1 MSLRIETDGA
11 ALVSTALPRDEIAAL
26 SALANSLAVGRA
38 GVRLF
43 GQPLLVDILAA
54 HGSIGRL
61 AAARLGDAA
70 RPVRAILFDKTA
82 EANWAVPWHQDRT
95 IAVRERRDVAGFSP
109 WSTKA
114 GIAHVEPPFAI
125 IERMI
130 TIRAH
135 LDECDADNAPLLIAP
150 GSHRAGR
157 VPAKQVA
164 DVAREYGSR
173 ACLAAAGDA
182 WIYATS
188 IIHASERAHVPR
200 RRRVLHVDY
209 AAEALPGGLAWLGV

>member
-130 TIRAH
+130 TIRAP
-135 LDECDADNAPLLIAP
+135 LDECYSDNASLLIAP
-150 GSHRAGR
+150 GSHCSVR

-164 DVAREYGSR
+164 DVA
-173 ACLAAAGDA
+173 
-182 WIYATS
+182 
-188 IIHASERAHVPR
+188 P
-200 RRRVLHVDY
+200 
-209 AAEALPGGLAWLGV
+209 